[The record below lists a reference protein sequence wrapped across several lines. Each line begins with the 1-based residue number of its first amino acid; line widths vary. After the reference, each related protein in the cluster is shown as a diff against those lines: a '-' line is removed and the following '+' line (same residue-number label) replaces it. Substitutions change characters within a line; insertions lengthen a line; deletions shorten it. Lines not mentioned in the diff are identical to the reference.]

1 MPLPL
6 IRRGLPAVLML
17 SSALALSA
25 CVSVPHLA
33 TAPQIKPAQTYAAAQ
48 SLAAPAAD
56 WPKDAWWKAYGDDQL
71 GALIDEAL
79 ANAPDLAAAEARVR
93 KAQAYAEQAGAT
105 RLPEINADAG
115 VGLTKQSY
123 NMGFPPAYVP
133 HGWKGEGQGALD
145 FTYEFDF
152 WGKNRATL
160 AAATSTAEA
169 AEADAA
175 AARLTLSTSIAAAYA
190 DLARL
195 YADRDAA
202 VDAVRVR
209 SQSLDLIGQRQG
221 QGLENQSA
229 VDRAHAGRAAAE
241 ADLAAVDESIGLT
254 RDRIA
259 ALMGE
264 GPDRGLAIQPP
275 PASTIKPFG
284 LPQTLQADLIGRR
297 PDVVAARLRAEAAG
311 QKIKAAKADF
321 YPNVNLSAAIGLQ
334 SLGLD
339 TLVKASSI
347 YGSVGPALS
356 LPIFSA
362 GRLQGAYRTSRAD
375 YDEAVANYDATLTQ
389 ALQDVADVAV
399 SERALDLRLAKS
411 REALDASQSAWR
423 MANERYRGGLA
434 TYLDVLTAEDALIAN
449 RRSVADLQTRAFAL
463 DIALTRALG
472 GGFRSA

>member
-1 MPLPL
+1 MSASPL
-6 IRRGLPAVLML
+6 RRPFVAALML
-17 SSALALSA
+17 SSALALGA

-33 TAPQIKPAQTYAAAQ
+33 AAPQIKPVQSYAAQQ
-48 SLAAPAAD
+48 SLTAPAAD
-56 WPKDAWWKAYGDDQL
+56 WPQDAWWKAYGDDQL

-79 ANAPDLAAAEARVR
+79 AGSPDLAIAEARVR
-93 KAQAYAEQAGAT
+93 KAEAYAQQAGAA
-105 RLPEINADAG
+105 RLPALDANAG

-133 HGWKGEGQGALD
+133 HGWKGEGNGSLD
-145 FTYEFDF
+145 FSYEFDF
-152 WGKNRATL
+152 WGKNRATF
-160 AAATSTAEA
+160 AAATSA
-169 AEADAA
+169 ADAALADAA
-175 AARLTLSTSIAAAYA
+175 AARLTLSTSVAAAYG

-202 VDAVRVR
+202 ADAVRVR
-209 SQSLDLIGQRQG
+209 AQSQDLISQRQT

-229 VDRAHAGRAAAE
+229 VERARAGRAAAE

-259 ALMGE
+259 ALLGQ

-275 PASTIKPFG
+275 PASAIKPFG
-284 LPQTLQADLIGRR
+284 LPQNLQAALIGRR
-297 PDVVAARLRAEAAG
+297 PDVVAARLRAEAAS
-311 QKIKAAKADF
+311 QKIKAAKAEF
-321 YPNVNLSAAIGLQ
+321 YPNVNLNAAIGLQ

-339 TLVKASSI
+339 TLVKAGSV
-347 YGSVGPALS
+347 YGSIGPALS

-362 GRLQGAYRTSRAD
+362 GRLQGAYRGARAD
-375 YDEAVANYDATLTQ
+375 YDEAVADYDQTLTH

-399 SERALDLRLAKS
+399 SERALDTRLSRS
-411 REALDASQSAWR
+411 REALDASQNAWR
-423 MANERYRGGLA
+423 MAQDRYRGGLA

-449 RRSVADLQTRAFAL
+449 RRAVADLQTRAFSL

-472 GGFRSA
+472 GGFQSA